1 MDVWTTQARTLNQL
15 VEGSSPSR
23 LTNDLRGNKR
33 PSRATRRGSTVLSEQ
48 PATESVL
55 KNVEC

>member
-1 MDVWTTQARTLNQL
+1 TLNQL

-33 PSRATRRGSTVLSEQ
+33 PSRATRRGSSVLSEQ